1 MKRMIKS
8 KNGFTLIEIV
18 VVISIIVIIA
28 GATFVG
34 VDQVLDRANRNA
46 EDLEENHG
54 ANFEAE
60 AWATVKNLSVDI
72 DSFKETSETSLT
84 EDSEETSETE
94 TTETE
99 PTASPNDKDEEFLK
113 RKEELLEMGYTEDEI
128 HIIYGDDG
136 HIKSM
141 SWRSTR
147 RGIGGS
153 GSATPGYMMD
163 IDTSKPSW
171 EMNTELSFDEP
182 VQSCIISCPDGDI
195 KPTLAGEHWQYELV
209 SLGDGRYELKY
220 KGDGN
225 GRTPQTDFKLNLPGG
240 SKIESYTTKN

>member
-18 VVISIIVIIA
+18 IVISIIVIIS

-34 VDQVLDRANRNA
+34 IDAVLERANRNA
-46 EDLEENHG
+46 QELEENHG

-72 DSFKETSETSLT
+72 DSFKETSETSIT
-84 EDSEETSETE
+84 ESESSETE
-94 TTETE
+94 ETEPTETE
-99 PTASPNDKDEEFLK
+99 PTASPNDRDQAFLD
-113 RKEELLEMGYTEDEI
+113 RKQELLDMGYLEDEI
-128 HIIYGDDG
+128 HIIYDEDG

-153 GSATPGYMMD
+153 GNATAGYMLD

-171 EMNTELSFDEP
+171 DMNTELSFDDP
-182 VQSCIISCPDGDI
+182 LLSCIISCPAGVEP
-195 KPTLAGEHWQYELV
+195 KLAGENWQYELV

-220 KGDGN
+220 LGDGN

-240 SKIESYTTKN
+240 SKIESFTSKK